1 MIQLKKACPMKTETI
16 ESIADIGSKVTTV
29 GASASMIGTF
39 LMNNMIGVIGLL
51 IALVGHLTN
60 VYYKHKADKRHAAE
74 SERNAAESELRQQL
88 LRSGVVVGAAP
99 GPMGEAE

>member
-1 MIQLKKACPMKTETI
+1 MKTETI

-51 IALVGHLTN
+51 IALVGHFTN
-60 VYYKHKADKRHAAE
+60 AYYKHKADKRHAAE
-74 SERNAAESELRQQL
+74 SERNAAEAELRAQL
-88 LRSGVVVGAAP
+88 LRSGVFVAAVP
-99 GPMGEAE
+99 LSTGEPE

>member
-51 IALVGHLTN
+51 IALAGYLTN

-74 SERNAAESELRQQL
+74 SEMRLQL
-88 LRSGVVVGAAP
+88 LRSGVVVGAAT
-99 GPMGEAE
+99 GPMGEA